1 MYPQALVQK
10 KPGSK
15 AKIIENREGASS
27 YTLGSYSVCALEL
40 QGFGSYSVCAL
51 ELQEFGSYSVCA
63 LELQGFG
70 SYSVCALELQGSART
85 TSPELTADLSL
96 SFPHLATLF

>member
-10 KPGSK
+10 KLGSK

-51 ELQEFGSYSVCA
+51 ELQ
-63 LELQGFG
+63 GFG
-70 SYSVCALELQGSART
+70 SYSVCALELQGSVRT

>member
-10 KPGSK
+10 KPGNK
-15 AKIIENREGASS
+15 AKIIENCEGASS

-51 ELQEFGSYSVCA
+51 ELQGSV
-63 LELQGFG
+63 
-70 SYSVCALELQGSART
+70 RT

>member
-1 MYPQALVQK
+1 MKNPAAKPRTPGLCIECHLHLQHRYMYPQALVQK

-15 AKIIENREGASS
+15 AKIIENCEGASS
-27 YTLGSYSVCALEL
+27 YTL
-40 QGFGSYSVCAL
+40 
-51 ELQEFGSYSVCA
+51 
-63 LELQGFG
+63 G

>member
-1 MYPQALVQK
+1 MYPQALEQK

-51 ELQEFGSYSVCA
+51 ELQ
-63 LELQGFG
+63 GFG
-70 SYSVCALELQGSART
+70 SYSVCALELQGSVRT

>member
-51 ELQEFGSYSVCA
+51 ELQ
-63 LELQGFG
+63 GFG